1 MIIAHHLGLLAPV
14 IYVVRVIRL
23 RIRLVLNSM
32 RKVLSRWVV
41 EHHSA
46 RLLPCVL
53 EHGPQLTSLTICLCD
68 WAICFRH
75 ARPIHAFLVRS
86 IDLVDL
92 DVLGGDAIRASLR
105 IYLQMVSISG
115 DFGVRIKIDASL
127 PDSASGLLRLFL
139 MIDV

>member
-1 MIIAHHLGLLAPV
+1 MIVAHHLRLLVPFIA
-14 IYVVRVIRL
+14 VVRAIKL
-23 RIRLVLNSM
+23 HTRLVLSHM
-32 RKVLSRWVV
+32 REVLSRRVV

-46 RLLPCVL
+46 RLLPRML
-53 EHGPQLTSLTICLCD
+53 EHGPQLTSLTICLGD
-68 WAICFRH
+68 WAIRFRQ
-75 ARPIHAFLVRS
+75 ARPIYAFLVRG
-86 IDLVDL
+86 INLVDL

-115 DFGVRIKIDASL
+115 DFGVRIKIDSAL